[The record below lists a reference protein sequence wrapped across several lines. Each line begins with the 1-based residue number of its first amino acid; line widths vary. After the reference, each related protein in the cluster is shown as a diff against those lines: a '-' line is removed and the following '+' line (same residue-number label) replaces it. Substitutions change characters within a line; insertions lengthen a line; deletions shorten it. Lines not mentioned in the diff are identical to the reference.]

1 MAVARAAG
9 YKRIVLWTQSTLT
22 AGRKLSM
29 NEGYEI
35 VKQEPHHSLGKD
47 LVGETWQL
55 VLTK

>member
-1 MAVARAAG
+1 MARAAG